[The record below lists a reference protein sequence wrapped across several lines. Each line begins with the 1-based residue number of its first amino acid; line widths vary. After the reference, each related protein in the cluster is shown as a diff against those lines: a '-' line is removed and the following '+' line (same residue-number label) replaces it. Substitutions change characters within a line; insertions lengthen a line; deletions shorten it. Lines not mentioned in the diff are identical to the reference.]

1 MNNKKKMLKEVL
13 MVVIIF
19 SLYIN
24 VYSDQK
30 EIDVLKAK
38 DILYDWIDINNNK
51 KLSETDTIT
60 IKLALNEIE
69 QITFWLKSR
78 KVIENLNIKMPSI
91 LLGKNDKKIV
101 LESYEILHGIPAKL
115 DNEDI
120 FKPFFLVNFHE
131 MVLNKDELVYIWVNI
146 EIPDDSQQGKY
157 IGYIE
162 ILEGIDILVNIK
174 LCIEVY
180 PIKLL
185 NPDISFGMYYD
196 EGRNP
201 NIYSSLKYQK
211 IYFEDMK
218 RHGMNTTTIYNYPE
232 VLNEDGSVYCNFEQS
247 LAGSKEGLNNVMN
260 TLNETGLVANGMPI
274 IFISKKYGNSL
285 GSGDLSKST
294 IKEIIRQSREKDW
307 PEFIFYMVD
316 EPGRS
321 KKTKRAKAIY
331 NQSYGLLHESL
342 RPKLITAIAPIGID
356 KVGELYDIWVYYSY
370 YSGQINKYKKLAQEL
385 GKEFW
390 IYDCKENRFD
400 PGEQRYFAGL
410 FTYKAKAKG
419 NFCWAYIHYKD
430 LFVKEEDNILPDSA
444 PKYGYVLPSE
454 NGPITFIKWEGRREG
469 IDDYRYLLTLS
480 KAIKKAKIEG
490 KTEEVNFATQTLNS
504 IVDSI
509 ELKWKTLSPQRH
521 QEIKDSLASAIILIQ
536 YSMLD

>member
-1 MNNKKKMLKEVL
+1 MKIIVRLLIIVL
-13 MVVIIF
+13 IF
-19 SLYIN
+19 SFYIN
-24 VYSDQK
+24 VYCETEK
-30 EIDVLKAK
+30 IIVLKTK
-38 DILYDWIDINNNK
+38 DILYDCINIRNYNQQ
-51 KLSETDTIT
+51 LSEIDTIT
-60 IKLALNEIE
+60 IKMALNEVE
-69 QITFWLKSR
+69 PVTFWIKSR
-78 KVIENLNIKMPSI
+78 KVIKNLNIKISRT
-91 LLGKNDKKIV
+91 LFGKNNKKID
-101 LESYEILHGIPAKL
+101 LERCEILHGKL
-115 DNEDI
+115 ANVNDI
-120 FKPFFLVNFHE
+120 NYYIPFFLVNFHE

-146 EIPDDSQQGKY
+146 EIPGDSQQGKY

-247 LAGSKEGLNNVMN
+247 LAGSREGLNNVMN
-260 TLNETGLVANGMPI
+260 TLDETGLVANGMPI
-274 IFISKKYGNSL
+274 IFISKKHGNSL

-294 IKEIIRQSREKDW
+294 IKEIIKQSNEKDW

-321 KKTKRAKAIY
+321 KKIKRAKAIY
-331 NQSYGLLHESL
+331 NQSYELLHESL
-342 RPKLITAIAPIGID
+342 RPKLITAIAPVGID
-356 KVGELYDIWVYYSY
+356 KVGKLYDIWVYYAY
-370 YSGQINKYKKLAQEL
+370 YSGQINKYKKLAKEL
-385 GKEFW
+385 GKKFW
-390 IYDCKENRFD
+390 IYDCKENRYD

-430 LFVKEEDNILPDSA
+430 LFIKEGDHILPDSA

-480 KAIKKAKIEG
+480 EAVKEAKIEG
-490 KTEEVNFATQTLNS
+490 KTEEVKFATQTLNS

-509 ELKWKTLSPQRH
+509 ELKWKKLSHQRH
-521 QEIKDSLASAIILIQ
+521 QEVKDSLASAIISIQ
-536 YSMLD
+536 DNMLD